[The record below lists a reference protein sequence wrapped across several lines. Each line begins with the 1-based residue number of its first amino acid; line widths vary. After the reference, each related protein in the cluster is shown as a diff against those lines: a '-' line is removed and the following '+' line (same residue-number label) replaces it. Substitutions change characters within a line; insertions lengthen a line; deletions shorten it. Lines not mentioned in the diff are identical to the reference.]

1 MLSSYYRLLGDMDAT
16 YSSKSNKDPIPWFIL
31 DFLSGK
37 YIDNIDT
44 FDDLLK
50 CYSKNKNDKS
60 R

>member
-50 CYSKNKNDKS
+50 CYSKK
-60 R
+60 